1 MKILLPSHQL
11 LKSIYFL
18 TFCALLLGTTLA
30 VLSQNM
36 TSLTPEIL
44 DRSLVSLGDTAKLQH
59 VFAKAQRGEKIVLAF
74 IGGSITEGAAATA
87 KEKRYVELV
96 GNWWK
101 TMFPQSQIEIINAGI
116 GATASNFGALRLQQ
130 DVLSKHP
137 DVLVVEFA
145 VNDEP
150 SEASTQSFEGLVRQ
164 SLQSP
169 DPVALL
175 LLFMMKQDGA
185 NAQEPFARVGAHYNL
200 PMVSYRDAIWPEI
213 QSGRMKWE
221 DLSPDTIHPK
231 DSGHAY
237 AAAMINAVL
246 NKVLSTLPKN
256 EPLLRTDPIPAPLT
270 SNLYDHTSLFTGAE
284 MKPLQNH
291 GWTFEATANPKSTG
305 WKATEPGSVL
315 EFEIPGSMVFLQ
327 YWKIH
332 GAMGITRVSIDG
344 VPVGDYDAWFD
355 KTWGGYNQT
364 LAIAHDLTS
373 KMHRI
378 RIELLPEKNP
388 SSSGT
393 EFRVTGIGSAG
404 S

>member
-1 MKILLPSHQL
+1 MKIPLLFHNL
-11 LKSIYFL
+11 LGSIYFFI
-18 TFCALLLGTTLA
+18 FCSLALGVSVA
-30 VLSQNM
+30 VPSQGM
-36 TSLTPEIL
+36 TSLAPEIL
-44 DRSLVSLGDTAKLQH
+44 DRSLVSLGDTARLQH

-87 KEKRYVELV
+87 KENRYVELV

-101 TMFPQSQIEIINAGI
+101 ATFPQSQIEIINAGI
-116 GATASNFGALRLQQ
+116 GATGSNFGALRLQR

-137 DVLVVEFA
+137 DLLVIEFA

-150 SEASTQSFEGLVRQ
+150 SEASTQSFEGIVRQ
-164 SLQSP
+164 ALQSP
-169 DPVALL
+169 DQVALL
-175 LLFMMKQDGA
+175 LLFMMKKDGA

-221 DLSPDTIHPK
+221 DLSPDAIHPK

-237 AAAMINAVL
+237 AATMITTAL
-246 NKVLSTLPKN
+246 SKVLSTLPKN
-256 EPLLRTDPIPAPLT
+256 EPLPRTEPVPAPLT
-270 SNLYDHTSLFTGAE
+270 SNLYDHTKLFTGAE

-291 GWTFEATANPKSTG
+291 GWTLEATANPKSTG

-315 EFEIPGSMVFLQ
+315 AFEIPGSLIFFQ

-332 GAMGITRVSIDG
+332 GAMGKTRVSIDG
-344 VPVGDYDAWFD
+344 VPMGDYDAWFD

-364 LAIAHDLTS
+364 LAIAHDLAPR
-373 KMHRI
+373 MHRVCI
-378 RIELLPEKNP
+378 TLLPEKNP

-404 S
+404 F